1 MAIARLVSIGLR
13 TAELVFACIVAG
25 VTGDYI
31 HKSHASS
38 MSLWRFI
45 YTVTVSAIS
54 ILLALLWLIPFSSTF
69 VHWPIDFFI
78 SVLWWISFGILVNVS
93 CHLPSSL
100 ATGLHFA
107 QYNTSSLE
115 TTVVLYS
122 TGAMYTHEE
131 TNAASSRQ
139 TLPLRSCQQFFG
151 WHPRWSACSGYARE
165 KSVLSRSTVAIDA
178 GIAATFD
185 LLRGAIGRATWRIN
199 W

>member
-1 MAIARLVSIGLR
+1 MAIAGLVSIGLR

-93 CHLPSSL
+93 CGLPSL
-100 ATGLHFA
+100 ALGLPFA
-107 QYNTSSLE
+107 HHHTSSLE
-115 TTVVLYS
+115 ITVVPYS
-122 TGAMYTHEE
+122 TGAMYTREE
-131 TNAASSRQ
+131 TSAASSRQ
-139 TLPLRSCQQFFG
+139 TLPLRSYPQFFG
-151 WHPRWSACSGYARE
+151 WHPRWLACSGYARGR
-165 KSVLSRSTVAIDA
+165 SALSRNTAAIDA
-178 GIAATFD
+178 GIAATSN
-185 LLRGAIGRATWRIN
+185 LLRGDISRATWPAH